1 MPSRRGGRRRDW
13 ALAWAAT
20 GGALFLLFWPFS
32 SQGRGVEGWDK
43 SVHVLLF
50 AVLGWA
56 WTRCFVAGWRARWG
70 VALALA
76 AGTVAVELVQPL
88 TGRSCDWLD
97 AAAGSLG
104 AGWVAF
110 CGAGGR
116 WRSVAAGAG
125 ALALAGLWSLGGWLD
140 WRAEKAAW
148 PVLADGEAAWGLA
161 SWKRNGTEVSAGEG
175 GIRVAAVEG
184 VDRRW
189 PGIFRQP
196 LETDW
201 RGRGT
206 WRVAVYWPEEEPVAA
221 GVRLDDERKK
231 RPKYGERF
239 QREVTLTN
247 GENLIEIPAE
257 EWGRTGNGGE
267 LDAEHIARWGVFLV
281 KPKTFSYF
289 LLRKAEL
296 E

>member
-1 MPSRRGGRRRDW
+1 MPSRRGGRRDL

-20 GGALFLLFWPFS
+20 GGALFLLFWPFPS
-32 SQGRGVEGWDK
+32 SGRGVEGWDK

-50 AVLGWA
+50 AALGWA
-56 WTRCFVAGWRARWG
+56 WGRCFGSGWRARWG

-88 TGRSCDWLD
+88 TGRSCDWRD
-97 AAAGSLG
+97 AAAGCLG
-104 AGWVAF
+104 AVWVAC
-110 CGAGGR
+110 CGAGG
-116 WRSVAAGAG
+116 WRRGTATAAGA
-125 ALALAGLWSLGGWLD
+125 LVLAGCWCLGGWLD

-148 PVLADGEAAWGLA
+148 PVLADGGAAWSVA
-161 SWKRNGTEVSAGEG
+161 SWKCNGTTVEAVEG

-184 VDRRW
+184 EDRRW

-196 LETDW
+196 LEKDW

-206 WRVAVYWPEEEPVAA
+206 WRVEVYWPEAEPVAA
-221 GVRLDDERKK
+221 GVRLDDR
-231 RPKYGERF
+231 RVQHPKYGERF
-239 QREVTLTN
+239 QREVVLTN

-257 EWGRTGNGGE
+257 EWGKTGNGGE
-267 LDAEHIARWGVFLV
+267 LDAEHIALWGVFLV
-281 KPKTFSYF
+281 KPERFSYF
-289 LLRKAEL
+289 LLRKSEL